1 MRPWSPAVFLVPV
14 LAGSGCFS
22 EGGLG
27 AFSDPDPDFDDTA
40 AMIEVQQGSVTG
52 GRRTTTIVA
61 SLVADD
67 PFWPYEVEE
76 PIGACRFSLQ
86 VSSSCESDCTGVCV
100 DGVCKEPPVPQ
111 EAGELTVTT
120 SSVHRTLSFG
130 EAGYYD
136 FADEPLFA
144 PGETVTVRASG
155 GAVPAF
161 EFAAQMPE
169 PIRLS
174 DVGNIRVRIGESL
187 TLRWESADTGSRV
200 RLLLG
205 ADLYHAS
212 FRSALIEC
220 DVPDEWGGVTIPR
233 AMMDRFLDP
242 DLWGCGFCIPHSLR
256 RYNRVRGTAGD
267 LALTL
272 WATEMHAFNLW

>member
-1 MRPWSPAVFLVPV
+1 MRAWPLAVFVAPV
-14 LAGSGCFS
+14 LAGSGCDS

-27 AFSDPDPDFDDTA
+27 AFADPEPDFDDTA
-40 AMIEVQQGSVTG
+40 AMIEVQQGSRTG

-61 SLVADD
+61 SLLDDD

-76 PIGACRFSLQ
+76 PVGACRFSLR
-86 VSSSCESDCTGVCV
+86 VSPSCDSDCTGVCV
-100 DGVCKEPPVPQ
+100 EGFCTDPPVPQ

-130 EAGYYD
+130 EAGYSD

-144 PGETVTVRASG
+144 PGDTVTVRASG

-161 EFAAQMPE
+161 ELAARMPE
-169 PIRLS
+169 PIRLN
-174 DVGNIRVRIGESL
+174 DVGNFQVKRGESL
-187 TLRWESADTGSRV
+187 TLRWQPADPESRV

-212 FRSALIEC
+212 YRSALIEC
-220 DVPDEWGGVTIPR
+220 DLPDEWGGVTIPR

-242 DLWGCGFCIPHSLR
+242 DLWGCGICIPHSLR

-272 WATEMHAFNLW
+272 WASEMHAFNLW